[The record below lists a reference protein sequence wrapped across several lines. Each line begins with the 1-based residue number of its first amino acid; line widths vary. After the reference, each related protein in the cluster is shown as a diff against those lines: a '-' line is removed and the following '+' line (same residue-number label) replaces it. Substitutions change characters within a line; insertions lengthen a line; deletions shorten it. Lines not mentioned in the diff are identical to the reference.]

1 MYLDLR
7 EILIL
12 CNDYY
17 ILFCGAIIDPGNS
30 T

>member
-7 EILIL
+7 VIPIL
-12 CNDYY
+12 CDEYY